1 MDIDPVKHVRG
12 FLTGFLH
19 EYLPYA
25 VMRKNTPEMLLE
37 WEAKI
42 LNKCR
47 EIEAS
52 TLPASSGL
60 PAREHNIPNTLTSC
74 RAAAVATGTS
84 VPFSSRLPSLTS
96 VAAWTPRSRRR

>member
-1 MDIDPVKHVRG
+1 MKVKEVDIDPVKHVRG

-42 LNKCR
+42 LNKCH

-52 TLPASSGL
+52 TLDCR
-60 PAREHNIPNTLTSC
+60 RENTTS
-74 RAAAVATGTS
+74 RT
-84 VPFSSRLPSLTS
+84 R
-96 VAAWTPRSRRR
+96 